1 MFSRSVAWLLVS
13 LVAVPFTAPFS
24 TCDPSILL
32 QSSPNVR
39 RVHLVVSDSGRAAS
53 IEEASTA
60 QAAVSVLDEEQFKNA
75 LLADASTTVSPDVR
89 SVVAALPVT
98 LVSTL
103 RNPLIAL
110 RL

>member
-1 MFSRSVAWLLVS
+1 LLVS

-24 TCDPSILL
+24 TCDLSMLL
-32 QSSPNVR
+32 QSSPNAR
-39 RVHLVVSDSGRAAS
+39 PVHLVVSDSGRAAS
-53 IEEASTA
+53 IEEAGAA
-60 QAAVSVLDEEQFKNA
+60 QAAASVLDEEQFKNA

-89 SVVAALPVT
+89 SVVAALLVT
-98 LVSTL
+98 LVATL